1 MTVNEKEA
9 LMVYLEARLLDLC
22 TEVERNLYDAPIG
35 SLYDGVY
42 DILADMEMTLE
53 TQIDLYPAKNT

>member
-9 LMVYLEARLLDLC
+9 LLVYLEARLVDLC
-22 TEVERNLYDAPIG
+22 ADVERNLYDAPIG
-35 SLYDGVY
+35 SLYDGIY

-53 TQIDLYPAKNT
+53 TQIDLYPVEKT